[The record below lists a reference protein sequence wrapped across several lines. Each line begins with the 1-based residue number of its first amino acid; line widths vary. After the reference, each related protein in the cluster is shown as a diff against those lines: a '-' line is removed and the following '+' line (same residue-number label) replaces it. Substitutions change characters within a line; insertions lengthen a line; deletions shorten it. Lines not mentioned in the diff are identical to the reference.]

1 MFHEVFFVMKK
12 KVQFKTYDQLLD
24 NLREHGL
31 NITNN
36 GIAKEILK
44 SRGYYNLVNRYKNI
58 LYEKNTHIYKIN
70 SSLVEMYLYSRMEDD
85 LKNILFRFTINFE
98 QEIKENMSYVISRE
112 LGIDPDDY
120 LNPKKYR
127 RRRYSRTVSILSEIK
142 EITDTKNNPTK
153 YYRENYE
160 CIPPWILLNNVMF
173 GQMRMLYGIFPN
185 RLKRYVIQQILLPPK
200 YDEDQTWEF
209 ESKAI
214 PKNVWKQIDR
224 EQLEDHQWRGPIY
237 KKARLQAENDVVE
250 LFQTM
255 LKIINSFRNTLAH
268 GGSISNFKAHQF
280 LKLKYIRYFYSTGFT
295 NNEFRKNNFG
305 NGIFGVLIILLMSL
319 DRFDAIFLIQKLEDW
334 KKQNTQNVD
343 QQRTF
348 NTFIKKCGLPLDFID
363 RLKEMRQELYTISR
377 LDFPNLYKF

>member
-1 MFHEVFFVMKK
+1 MKK
-12 KVQFKTYDQLLD
+12 KVQFKTYNQLLD

-58 LYEKNTHIYKIN
+58 LYEKNKNVYKIN

-98 QEIKENMSYVISRE
+98 QEIKESMSYIMSRE
-112 LGIDPDDY
+112 LGIDPKNY

-127 RRRYSRTVSILSEIK
+127 SHRYSRTVSILSQIK
-142 EITDTKNNPTK
+142 EISKTKNNPTR

-185 RLKRYVIQQILLPPK
+185 KMKRYVIKQILLPPK
-200 YDEDQTWEF
+200 FDEDQTWEF

-214 PKNVWKQIDR
+214 PQSTWKQIDK
-224 EQLEDHQWRGPIY
+224 EQLEKHLQYGPIY
-237 KKARLQAENDVVE
+237 KKARLQAENDIVE

-268 GGSISNFKAHQF
+268 GGSISNFKAYQF
-280 LKLKYIRYFYSTGFT
+280 LKLKYVRYFFSKGFT
-295 NNEFRKNNFG
+295 NNEFIKNDFG

-334 KKQNTQNVD
+334 EKRNTQNID

-348 NTFIKKCGLPLDFID
+348 NTFIKNCGLPTDFID
-363 RLKEMRQELYTISR
+363 RLKEMRNELYTIPR
-377 LDFPNLYKF
+377 FDFPDLFKF